1 MCKLLCQFFLLSSKI
16 CGIMLIG
23 DFMRIYEFCTQWLTL
38 TVLFFIIDYHTEWLE
53 VVTLGGLVA
62 GSGLIGLWTTLLD
75 RLATSCSACLRSAST
90 RAPYYHPHTSPWP
103 EIFHKAIVLL
113 GVFIGVVALSRIL
126 PGYTL
131 KLNGVLTSFL
141 FTYGLVAT
149 YIGKLLQ
156 KSH

>member
-1 MCKLLCQFFLLSSKI
+1 
-16 CGIMLIG
+16 MLFG

-38 TVLFFIIDYHTEWLE
+38 TILFFIIDYHTEWLE

-75 RLATSCSACLRSAST
+75 RLAVSCSARLHSART
-90 RAPYYHPHTSPWP
+90 KGAFYQPHTSPWP

-113 GVFIGVVALSRIL
+113 GVFLGVVALSRIL

-131 KLNGVLTSFL
+131 KLNGAITSFL
-141 FTYGLVAT
+141 FAYGLIAT
-149 YIGKLLQ
+149 YLGKLLQ